1 MALMVYSLSAQDD
14 ATVLWSRFAS
24 GMSNEKQSIIKK
36 IEEYTRDEYGAVSVG
51 ALFTVNATQ
60 IEVDIIRMGGRP
72 GWVRALEAIAGLE
85 FARIPSTV
93 PASACSVASS
103 APGGQRFALAAVT
116 PATDNAPSGGLKFQ
130 HPKGERL
137 GAHLKR
143 TGALNFKLP
152 GADLLALCKE
162 TSVPCTGRLSFNDSR
177 DVSGFVFKYIVLKF
191 KDPGGCKILFKY
203 LSEQLQMIGIPYPN
217 KNTWQKVLKER
228 FRAGRRSDAKV
239 CCRRRRALATAPPLP
254 PRRPRH
260 TITSVRARRIN
271 TKTLPSL
278 IVTMMRRCSSCEN
291 VGSTCLCSTRWPRLI
306 LMPLHHCTQCR
317 RMTACLPMRT
327 RTRTPPPLHP
337 LLRPPLERPPL
348 RKLKERVGHHRLC
361 QPHGTCLIPTRALC
375 WLI

>member
-51 ALFTVNATQ
+51 ALFTVDATQ

-143 TGALNFKLP
+143 TGALNCSPCAKRLP
-152 GADLLALCKE
+152 
-162 TSVPCTGRLSFNDSR
+162 S
-177 DVSGFVFKYIVLKF
+177 
-191 KDPGGCKILFKY
+191 
-203 LSEQLQMIGIPYPN
+203 
-217 KNTWQKVLKER
+217 
-228 FRAGRRSDAKV
+228 
-239 CCRRRRALATAPPLP
+239 RAL
-254 PRRPRH
+254 
-260 TITSVRARRIN
+260 VD
-271 TKTLPSL
+271 
-278 IVTMMRRCSSCEN
+278 
-291 VGSTCLCSTRWPRLI
+291 
-306 LMPLHHCTQCR
+306 
-317 RMTACLPMRT
+317 
-327 RTRTPPPLHP
+327 
-337 LLRPPLERPPL
+337 
-348 RKLKERVGHHRLC
+348 
-361 QPHGTCLIPTRALC
+361 
-375 WLI
+375 